1 MDTADELLDA
11 LATLRRAI
19 RRTADRPVE
28 LSNLTGAQVE
38 LVRLLRRRPG
48 LSIADAARELRV
60 APNTVST
67 LVRQLADADLVSREV
82 DPVDRRV
89 ARLHLAPEMQR
100 KVEAWRDRRVD
111 SVERAL
117 ATLSPLER
125 KRLESAIP
133 TLLRLGSELDE
144 LLRAA

>member
-1 MDTADELLDA
+1 MDTAGELLDA
-11 LATLRRAI
+11 LTTLRRAS
-19 RRTADRPVE
+19 RRAAQRPAE
-28 LSNLTGAQVE
+28 LSNLTGAQLE

-67 LVRQLADADLVSREV
+67 LVRQLADSGFVVREV
-82 DPVDRRV
+82 DIVDRRV
-89 ARLHLAPEMQR
+89 ARLFLEPAMQR
-100 KVEAWRDRRVD
+100 KVEAWRDRRVE

-125 KRLESAIP
+125 KRLESALP
-133 TLLRLGSELDE
+133 TLLALGSALEE
-144 LLRAA
+144 NANAA

>member
-19 RRTADRPVE
+19 RRTAGRPAE
-28 LSNLTGAQVE
+28 LSNLTGAQAE
-38 LVRLLRRRPG
+38 LVRLLRRSPG

-67 LVRQLADADLVSREV
+67 LVRQLGEAGLVAREV
-82 DPVDRRV
+82 DLVDRRV
-89 ARLHLAPEMQR
+89 ARLRLEPAMQR
-100 KVEAWRDRRVD
+100 TVEAWRDRRVEAVD
-111 SVERAL
+111 RAL

-125 KRLESAIP
+125 RRLEAAIP
-133 TLLRLGSELDE
+133 TLLRLGSELEDVSS
-144 LLRAA
+144 AA